1 MTTIRFFILISLITT
16 ILSCA
21 SRRHTQY
28 LEKNLESIS
37 LNNSDLQFHSLDSN
51 FYDNNLFFVGEI
63 HEVSTSPKIDV
74 AMFKQLH
81 KKAGVRTYVAEMD
94 IAQAYFLNEYIRG
107 SDEFELKTIL
117 KEWVVGIGQNSAEVR
132 EKYTELREY
141 YRSLPESEK
150 FEIVGIEMNTDF
162 DLIRKLLTMKLV
174 LNEMEL
180 NIDDDSLIVWGQK
193 KLPELI
199 EKNKNKLSEID
210 YLNLSNIQ
218 YNFEKYNPN
227 WYWYRDK
234 YSYQN
239 FKNIYE
245 QRQWKTEKL
254 YACFGFAHTL
264 QAYPYTLAG
273 RIKNDKEF
281 SLSYKMVSMNA
292 LYVDSYLTVT
302 SKGLPKFMRSKNE
315 FTRLKLSYDNY
326 LFMYLKGIRD
336 YKKVTDKNTITLF
349 KLDGENSPYKESL
362 RGTKN
367 FALVPIWDGF
377 KIEDKNTVTTD
388 YAQYVFFVRNAD
400 WVIPE

>member
-239 FKNIYE
+239 FKNIYD